1 MDAQK
6 ISEIDSSQVSG
17 ENVADN
23 ARTGSIL
30 SWVGTVV
37 VAVGC
42 LMMTACSSGP
52 EKAIGSVDGPYQN
65 TTILP
70 GDVIKISFP
79 GATNLN
85 MTVAVPLNGDIQMAF
100 GEAVNATGKTPD
112 ELQADLL
119 DKFGPQLV
127 QKEIDVSILQSG
139 AVIYVTGAV
148 LAPSQVPMTRAL
160 TVLDAIMAAGGP
172 VAASAKLDSV
182 TIIRDFEGQ
191 HQTFVVDIQAVIDGK
206 IHSPFYLRP
215 FDKVIVPQ
223 RRFNF

>member
-1 MDAQK
+1 MDSNNM
-6 ISEIDSSQVSG
+6 SELVSTQPAVDSDERNKQARSLRNWLGVAAAAVSCL
-17 ENVADN
+17 
-23 ARTGSIL
+23 IL
-30 SWVGTVV
+30 
-37 VAVGC
+37 
-42 LMMTACSSGP
+42 TACASGP
-52 EKAIGSVDGPYQN
+52 EKAIGSVDGPYVN
-65 TTILP
+65 TSIIP

-85 MTVAVPLNGDIQMAF
+85 TVVKVPLNGDIQMPF
-100 GEAVNATGKTPD
+100 GESVNATGKTPD

-127 QKEIDVSILQSG
+127 QKEIDVSIVESG

-148 LAPSQVPMTRAL
+148 LAPSQVPMSRAL

-172 VAASAKLDSV
+172 VPNSAKLNSV
-182 TIIRDFEGQ
+182 TIIRDIDGA
-191 HQTFVVDIQAVIDGK
+191 HQTFVVDIAAVIAGK
-206 IHSPFYLRP
+206 NHEPFYLRP